1 MLGLSTLAAAV
12 RHLAGNLTALSETV
26 AEMNQNARQRLMLD
40 GPPDD
45 LPALEHTA
53 AADEPEAVA
62 PSRRNGRK
70 PAPA

>member
-26 AEMNQNARQRLMLD
+26 AEMNQNARQRLALD
-40 GPPDD
+40 GPPEDP
-45 LPALEHTA
+45 PALEHTPV
-53 AADEPEAVA
+53 ADEPEAVS
-62 PSRRNGRK
+62 PSRKNGRR

>member
-26 AEMNQNARQRLMLD
+26 AQVNHGVRQRLLLD
-40 GPPDD
+40 APADD
-45 LPALEHTA
+45 LPALEHA
-53 AADEPEAVA
+53 PAADEPEPVG

-70 PAPA
+70 G